1 MPPLYNTYQIN
12 YSFSYLKVKYLVF
25 VIYLTHK
32 IINNKHS
39 HLIVIGEEMK
49 KIKF

>member
-1 MPPLYNTYQIN
+1 MPPLYNKYQIN
-12 YSFSYLKVKYLVF
+12 YPISYLKVKYLVSI
-25 VIYLTHK
+25 IYLTHT

-39 HLIVIGEEMK
+39 HLTVMGEEVK